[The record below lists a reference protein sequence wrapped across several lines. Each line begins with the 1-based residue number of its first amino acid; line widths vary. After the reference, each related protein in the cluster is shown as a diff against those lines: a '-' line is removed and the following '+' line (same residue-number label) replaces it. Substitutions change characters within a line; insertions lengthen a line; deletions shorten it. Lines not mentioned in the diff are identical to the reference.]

1 MRKTLITLLA
11 LFLGGQ
17 VLFAQPKREVRAVWL
32 ATNYGLDWPRS
43 KYGSAAQNLM
53 IEMLDK
59 LQAAHFNTVIFQ
71 VQCLG
76 DVFWESEIQPWSA
89 IATGKYGVAPE
100 YNICDFV
107 VEECHKRGMEVH
119 AGIVPY
125 RLGSKAN
132 ANGYESPNSNHRH
145 VINTNPELCI
155 LAGDNSY
162 YLNPALPE
170 VRKYLLDLYEEL
182 VTTTNFD
189 GINLDYCRYPDSTFP
204 DDESFAKYNPDGLS
218 KGDWRRNNINQFV
231 YELYDMIKSHK
242 PMMKLGA
249 APIGTYKNVGNRGNL
264 EAYGDVFQDACDWMQ
279 KEKHDLLIPQMY
291 WTEQYGFSENMDVW
305 IQNVNSRQLVIGLA
319 AYKMYDYNKWKYTVI
334 TDQIEKSRQKGT
346 QGVSFFRTDN
356 VVGTGAANE
365 YGEIEKLY
373 AALKDNYFK
382 YPAHIPTMEYNGVTT
397 PNTPENL
404 SVEKKDGNVYTIS
417 WDTPELDNLGT
428 EIKYYSVYAQEGKTV
443 DINDPKNNVGYAVQG
458 NTFEFTAPS
467 DGEYT
472 IAVTTFDAGYYESA
486 PAVAG
491 GEASMGL
498 CEVLAADVRVVGKT
512 LQVSSGTE
520 IRHVAVYNMFGQL
533 CRSNTFNDVT
543 DCSVSLDNLAP
554 GMYIVT
560 IVSEKGSVQQSKFI
574 L

>member
-1 MRKTLITLLA
+1 M
-11 LFLGGQ
+11 
-17 VLFAQPKREVRAVWL
+17 
-32 ATNYGLDWPRS
+32 
-43 KYGSAAQNLM
+43 
-53 IEMLDK
+53 
-59 LQAAHFNTVIFQ
+59 
-71 VQCLG
+71 
-76 DVFWESEIQPWSA
+76 
-89 IATGKYGVAPE
+89 
-100 YNICDFV
+100 
-107 VEECHKRGMEVH
+107 
-119 AGIVPY
+119 
-125 RLGSKAN
+125 
-132 ANGYESPNSNHRH
+132 
-145 VINTNPELCI
+145 
-155 LAGDNSY
+155 
-162 YLNPALPE
+162 
-170 VRKYLLDLYEEL
+170 
-182 VTTTNFD
+182 
-189 GINLDYCRYPDSTFP
+189 
-204 DDESFAKYNPDGLS
+204 
-218 KGDWRRNNINQFV
+218 
-231 YELYDMIKSHK
+231 
-242 PMMKLGA
+242 
-249 APIGTYKNVGNRGNL
+249 
-264 EAYGDVFQDACDWMQ
+264 
-279 KEKHDLLIPQMY
+279 
-291 WTEQYGFSENMDVW
+291 
-305 IQNVNSRQLVIGLA
+305 
-319 AYKMYDYNKWKYTVI
+319 
-334 TDQIEKSRQKGT
+334 
-346 QGVSFFRTDN
+346 
-356 VVGTGAANE
+356 GTGAANE

-397 PNTPENL
+397 PNAPENL

-417 WDTPELDNLGT
+417 WDTPELDNMGT
-428 EIKYYSVYAQEGKTV
+428 VIKYFSVYAQEGKTV